1 MPSIGRGDA
10 DKKWNVPLILWNK
23 RFKFEAKIKFSYIRT
38 APSHNHT
45 PTGTARHSETNIL
58 HTWALAPYFK
68 YSVIVREVHKHFFSA
83 RRLKIETT
91 KNYELRYL
99 PRTKWDILHYLSFKP
114 KGVKGFR
121 LDQWKEI
128 ILANFR
134 TCKLAWLDEKRYE
147 KVSKFERGWRGRGTR
162 HSRESCAK
170 SFVLDKPANSQV

>member
-1 MPSIGRGDA
+1 MPSIRGGGVRMKNGMSHWYYETKDSNL
-10 DKKWNVPLILWNK
+10 K
-23 RFKFEAKIKFSYIRT
+23 AKIKFSYIRT

-45 PTGTARHSETNIL
+45 PTGTARHRETNIL

-68 YSVIVREVHKHFFSA
+68 YSVIVREVHKHFF
-83 RRLKIETT
+83 LPIETT
-91 KNYELRYL
+91 KNYELRYV
-99 PRTKWDILHYLSFKP
+99 PRTEWDIFHYLSFKP

-147 KVSKFERGWRGRGTR
+147 KFQNLNGGGVGGERGTDGSYAR
-162 HSRESCAK
+162 SL
-170 SFVLDKPANSQV
+170 SF